1 MKAAHDM
8 NKKFRNMR
16 QILPISLLALG
27 SLAVGTA
34 QAQET
39 ALNVGAVPTGT
50 GWFFGVSEGARVI
63 SANTP
68 YELTVRE
75 TGGTRENAIRL
86 SRGELDLAFTEALVG
101 YEQYNGIGRFDGSGD
116 ENVRLLYWIAPST
129 MHWAVR
135 EDEGIDSFEGLNG
148 KRFNPSSI
156 GGGGE
161 YITELVFDILGVEP
175 DFQRMRI
182 DDAAEGVID
191 GRLAGFSY
199 NGIPPI
205 PAFTEVHS
213 SRPLRLLSLSQE
225 QVASIL
231 EELPFLAPS
240 VIPEDTYRGMPEAT
254 SLGIYM
260 GISASSSLDDDT
272 VYEITKAYWE
282 NHEQVVASFA
292 PADGMTPQ
300 GVIDNAT
307 FPLHAGALRYYQEIG
322 LDIPDDVIPPE
333 AQ

>member
-1 MKAAHDM
+1 MKSFALKSRLLIPA
-8 NKKFRNMR
+8 
-16 QILPISLLALG
+16 SLLALG
-27 SLAVGTA
+27 TLTSAGL
-34 QAQET
+34 QAQES
-39 ALNVGAVPTGT
+39 ALNIGAVPTGT
-50 GWFFGVSEGARVI
+50 GWFFGISEGARVI

-68 YELTVRE
+68 YEITVRE

-86 SRGELDLAFTEALVG
+86 GRNELDLAFTEALVG
-101 YEQYNGIGRFDGSGD
+101 YEQYNGIGRFEDTPN
-116 ENVRLLYWIAPST
+116 ENVRLVYWIAPST

-135 EDEGIDSFEGLNG
+135 QDADINSFEDLDG

-191 GRLAGFSY
+191 GRLIGFSY

-213 SRPLRLLSLSQE
+213 SRPLQLLSLSEE
-225 QVASIL
+225 QVEAVTA
-231 EELPFLAPS
+231 ELPFLAPS
-240 VIPEDTYRGMPEAT
+240 VIPAETYRGMDEAT

-260 GISASSSLDDDT
+260 GVSANSTLDDDI
-272 VYEITKAYWE
+272 VYNITQAYWE
-282 NHEQVVASFA
+282 NHDQVAASFA

-300 GVIDNAT
+300 DVIDNAT
-307 FPLHAGALRYYQEIG
+307 FPIHAGALRYYQELG
-322 LDIPDDVIPPE
+322 LEIPDDVIPPE
-333 AQ
+333 AR

>member
-1 MKAAHDM
+1 MNATLKTFRKA
-8 NKKFRNMR
+8 RR
-16 QILPISLLALG
+16 LLPISVLAIG
-27 SLAVGTA
+27 SITAGFA
-34 QAQET
+34 QAQES
-39 ALNVGAVPTGT
+39 LNIGAVPTGT
-50 GWFFGVSEGARVI
+50 GWFFGISEGARVI

-68 YELTVRE
+68 YEISVRE

-86 SRGELDLAFTEALVG
+86 GRDELDLAFTEALVG
-101 YEQYNGIGRFDGSGD
+101 YEMYNGVGRFEDTPN
-116 ENVRLLYWIAPST
+116 ENARLIYWIAPST

-135 EDEGIDSFEGLNG
+135 QDSNIETFEDLNG
-148 KRFNPSSI
+148 QRFNPSSI

-191 GRLAGFSY
+191 GRLVGFSY
-199 NGIPPI
+199 NGVPPI

-213 SRPLRLLSLSQE
+213 SRPLQLLSLSQE
-225 QVASIL
+225 QLDMVT

-240 VIPEDTYRGMPEAT
+240 VIPAGTYRDMEEAT

-260 GISASSSLDDDT
+260 GVAANASLGDDI

-282 NHEQVVASFA
+282 NHEQVASSFA
-292 PADGMTPQ
+292 PADGVTPQ
-300 GVIDNAT
+300 DVIDNAT
-307 FPLHAGALRYYQEIG
+307 FPLHAGALRYYQELG
-322 LDIPDDVIPPE
+322 LEIPDEVIPPE

>member
-1 MKAAHDM
+1 MTPFTLKA
-8 NKKFRNMR
+8 RLL
-16 QILPISLLALG
+16 LPASILALG
-27 SLAVGTA
+27 TLTSPLA
-34 QAQET
+34 QAQD
-39 ALNVGAVPTGT
+39 ALNMGAVPTGT
-50 GWFFGVSEGARVI
+50 GWFFGISEGARVI

-68 YELTVRE
+68 YEITVRE

-86 SRGELDLAFTEALVG
+86 GRNELDLAFTEALVG
-101 YEQYNGIGRFDGSGD
+101 YEQYNGTGRFESTPN
-116 ENVRLLYWIAPST
+116 ENVRLVYWIAPST

-135 EDEGIDSFEGLNG
+135 QDADINSFEELTG

-191 GRLAGFSY
+191 GRLVGFSY

-213 SRPLRLLSLSQE
+213 SRPLQLLSLSEE
-225 QVASIL
+225 QL
-231 EELPFLAPS
+231 ETVTTELPFLSPS
-240 VIPEDTYRGMPEAT
+240 IIPADTYRGMDEAT

-260 GISASSSLDDDT
+260 GVSANSSLDDDI
-272 VYEITKAYWE
+272 VYNITKAYWD
-282 NHEQVVASFA
+282 NHEQVAASFA
-292 PADGMTPQ
+292 PAKGMTPQ
-300 GVIDNAT
+300 DVIDNAT
-307 FPLHAGALRYYQEIG
+307 FPIHAGALRYYQELG
-322 LDIPDDVIPPE
+322 LEIPEDVIPPE
-333 AQ
+333 AR